1 MLFETTRRGIV
12 RAISFSI
19 AIVLVLAAANIVYMK
34 ELEAANNVIESGY
47 REAVE
52 ELASSA
58 DKISSTLTK
67 GKYSNDAAMTVR
79 LANEL
84 ITQSNIAKE
93 ALLKLPVS
101 SFDLED
107 TNKFLSQIG
116 NYAYSLSEK
125 AARGEAYDISDTDNL
140 NALSDMAEQFSS
152 LLWQIKN
159 KMLSSDEDLYEMF
172 EDLDELLI
180 LQDLTDL
187 ESGFDEMPKLIY
199 DGPYSDHILEKTPKM
214 TEGAKTVTLEQATE
228 KAAMLLGVEAWEVSS
243 TDTGEEGKMPSY
255 CFWTE
260 NGYAAVTK
268 QGGYLNY
275 MIKSRNVR
283 DDEIEEEEAVRLAQL
298 YLDSLGIE
306 NMESTYYEE
315 YNNVL
320 CVNFAYKDGDTI
332 CYTDLIK
339 VSVAMD
345 NGEILGFDARGFIV
359 NHYERDLA
367 EPAISETEAQGKLS
381 PFLKVTDSRLA
392 LIPTDS
398 VEEKLCW
405 EFKCGTDDDETILV
419 YINAQTGVEEEIL
432 ILLITDSGTL
442 TI

>member
-67 GKYSNDAAMTVR
+67 GKYSNDAAMTAR

-140 NALSDMAEQFSS
+140 NALSDIAEQFSS

-405 EFKCGTDDDETILV
+405 EFKCGTDYDETILV

>member
-67 GKYSNDAAMTVR
+67 GKYSNDAAMTAR

-214 TEGAKTVTLEQATE
+214 IEGAKTVTLEQATE

-320 CVNFAYKDGDTI
+320 CVNFAYRDGDTI

>member
-67 GKYSNDAAMTVR
+67 GKYSNDAAMTAR

-84 ITQSNIAKE
+84 ITQSNTAKE

-140 NALSDMAEQFSS
+140 NALSEMAEQFSS

-320 CVNFAYKDGDTI
+320 CVNFAYRDGDTI

-367 EPAISETEAQGKLS
+367 EPVISETEAQGKLS

>member
-67 GKYSNDAAMTVR
+67 GKYSNDAAMTAR

-84 ITQSNIAKE
+84 ITQSNTAKE

-255 CFWTE
+255 CFWTQ

-367 EPAISETEAQGKLS
+367 EPVISETEAQGKLS

-405 EFKCGTDDDETILV
+405 EFKCGTDYDETILV

>member
-12 RAISFSI
+12 RVISFSI

-67 GKYSNDAAMTVR
+67 GKYSNDAAMTAR

-84 ITQSNIAKE
+84 ITQSNTAKE

-367 EPAISETEAQGKLS
+367 EPVISETEAQGKLS